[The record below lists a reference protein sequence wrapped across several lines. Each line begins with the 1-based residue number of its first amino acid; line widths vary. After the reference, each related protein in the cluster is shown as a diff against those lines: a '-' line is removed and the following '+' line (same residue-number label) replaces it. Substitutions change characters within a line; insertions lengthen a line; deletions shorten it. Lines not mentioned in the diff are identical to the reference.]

1 VLFEFILR
9 ETRRT
14 AGRADRRLT
23 ALRWLHP
30 AERIRVQLVL
40 AADETMPAA
49 VATRRVRINN
59 AARRLYRL
67 RLAIQARDQVPEPA
81 AGSGRRVRRAER
93 RAHAALT
100 GAGFADAAVAAEVV
114 RQLQVLTL
122 TPALATADHTAPQAG
137 DSAQASPTP
146 GPVAASAEA
155 GIAALTTIPAPP
167 CPDGGRRSHAL
178 GISLNGHSPG
188 GPRTRPRPPGATPS
202 TQDDP
207 PGQPS
212 QRSER
217 RQTFDGELVDA
228 ARSIIADA
236 ERRGVRLTQAAL
248 ARGVRAQGHRIAND
262 RLRWLASAC
271 GLQPPD
277 GSP

>member
-49 VATRRVRINN
+49 AATRRVRINN

-67 RLAIQARDQVPEPA
+67 RLAIQAHDQVPEPA

-100 GAGFADAAVAAEVV
+100 RAGFADAAVAAEVV

-137 DSAQASPTP
+137 DSAQSSPPP
-146 GPVAASAEA
+146 GPAASSEA
-155 GIAALTTIPAPP
+155 SVGALTTIPAPP
-167 CPDGGRRSHAL
+167 CPDRGRRSHAL
-178 GISLNGHSPG
+178 GISLNGHPPG

-202 TQDDP
+202 TRDDP
-207 PGQPS
+207 PGEPS

-217 RQTFDGELVDA
+217 RQTPDSELVDA

-236 ERRGVRLTQAAL
+236 ERHGVRLTQAAL

-271 GLQPPD
+271 GLQTPD